1 MHKEDGRRDCGAPG
15 GIGGKSRPGPLHGKQ
30 EAPGKEGYLSLRC
43 FFTLF
48 FFLRR
53 GEELPQLRAKGGE
66 VGSSELG
73 PGRWREGQ
81 LK

>member
-1 MHKEDGRRDCGAPG
+1 M
-15 GIGGKSRPGPLHGKQ
+15 
-30 EAPGKEGYLSLRC
+30 RC

-53 GEELPQLRAKGGE
+53 GEELPQLRTKGWE

-73 PGRWREGQ
+73 PGRWRGSWKWLGKAGCLG
-81 LK
+81 LKAGKGIPGHEANCLLYRVNGGPGDWQGP